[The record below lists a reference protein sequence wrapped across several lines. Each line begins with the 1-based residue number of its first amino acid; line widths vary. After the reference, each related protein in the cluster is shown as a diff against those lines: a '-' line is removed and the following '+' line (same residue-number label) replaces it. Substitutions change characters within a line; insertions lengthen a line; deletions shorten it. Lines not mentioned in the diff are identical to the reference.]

1 MSSLS
6 LIRFPFYLPTLSCPW
21 TPSWRTTFYSR
32 SSLPCPSCPS
42 YWSRCRASPWR
53 SSVPWRP
60 APRSP
65 CGAAWTAGTG
75 SKQSLD
81 NNKHLNRRV
90 WVTDIIE
97 DDVAPVP
104 LHRGHAPGQEGAL
117 EDEVSGE
124 GVSQGVD
131 GQVQQQLDQA
141 EHAQHH
147 PVPAQGQGQGQ
158 GQHLE
163 RHWPEPGAAWLGGV
177 REDGLETGEG
187 GVGHTDDGP
196 GDEGEEIHG
205 DGVRDGAHEGEIHT
219 LSKQET
225 PSDQQYQISE
235 LGAGGAHLILL
246 CFLTGRT
253 SLTSMT
259 AWPLQTSPA
268 RAIMQNSGSA
278 DNFYRKL

>member
-1 MSSLS
+1 MSHWH
-6 LIRFPFYLPTLSCPW
+6 Y
-21 TPSWRTTFYSR
+21 WRWRRSR
-32 SSLPCPSCPS
+32 STPPGPCTRPGRRT
-42 YWSRCRASPWR
+42 WGWGKRGR
-53 SSVPWRP
+53 SKPGGWWPGPAAARPGWTRP
-60 APRSP
+60 APPSTCSRSRS
-65 CGAAWTAGTG
+65 G
-75 SKQSLD
+75 S
-81 NNKHLNRRV
+81 R
-90 WVTDIIE
+90 
-97 DDVAPVP
+97 
-104 LHRGHAPGQEGAL
+104 
-117 EDEVSGE
+117 
-124 GVSQGVD
+124 
-131 GQVQQQLDQA
+131 
-141 EHAQHH
+141 
-147 PVPAQGQGQGQ
+147 
-158 GQHLE
+158 QHLE